1 MSRSPTAS
9 LQQMR
14 TWIME
19 CLDLKLDEGTLDL
32 FCAKYRYTGTL
43 LCHHD
48 ELKLN
53 VSHDT
58 ILKILMACIL
68 YLTKDDRS
76 DVDGGMLKL
85 FDTEKKGNP
94 DKIVQNL
101 FPEGNSFPLFKVSSV
116 SVLTVSEVL
125 ITERLVSRQG
135 PCAQA
140 KREPP
145 PSLVAI
151 SPQELEEAEF
161 YRWMNPS
168 YLDPETQ
175 FEQSSEISLSG

>member
-1 MSRSPTAS
+1 
-9 LQQMR
+9 MR
-14 TWIME
+14 AHWTCSVPSIATPARCCVTMTN
-19 CLDLKLDEGTLDL
+19 L
-32 FCAKYRYTGTL
+32 
-43 LCHHD
+43 
-48 ELKLN
+48 
-53 VSHDT
+53 SHDT

-76 DVDGGMLKL
+76 EVDGGM
-85 FDTEKKGNP
+85 GNP

-151 SPQELEEAEF
+151 SPQELEEFQEF
-161 YRWMNPS
+161 YGSPS
-168 YLDPETQ
+168 VPGKCSNCSIFCIQ
-175 FEQSSEISLSG
+175 K

>member
-1 MSRSPTAS
+1 MTN
-9 LQQMR
+9 L
-14 TWIME
+14 
-19 CLDLKLDEGTLDL
+19 
-32 FCAKYRYTGTL
+32 
-43 LCHHD
+43 
-48 ELKLN
+48 
-53 VSHDT
+53 SHDT

-76 DVDGGMLKL
+76 EVDGGM
-85 FDTEKKGNP
+85 GNP

-175 FEQSSEISLSG
+175 SDIQTQFEESSEISLSG

>member
-1 MSRSPTAS
+1 
-9 LQQMR
+9 
-14 TWIME
+14 
-19 CLDLKLDEGTLDL
+19 
-32 FCAKYRYTGTL
+32 
-43 LCHHD
+43 
-48 ELKLN
+48 
-53 VSHDT
+53 
-58 ILKILMACIL
+58 MACIL

-76 DVDGGMLKL
+76 EVDGGM
-85 FDTEKKGNP
+85 GNP

-161 YRWMNPS
+161 YRWMNPN